1 MKKPGITGILLLIF
15 FSLSIRGF
23 SQVNTN
29 QKALWYGYT
38 FHVPLTNKWYNET
51 ELMERHWVDPLVQ
64 SQLFIRTRFLRQ
76 ISPFFNYGLGG
87 SMFLFHIHPGSN
99 LLNFNL
105 PELRP
110 HGEINLKAEIAGIS
124 LNNRL
129 SGELRFFQ
137 NTNAEKTI
145 TEPGFNFT
153 AARIRYRLQAIL
165 PLASLK
171 DEKSLKLK
179 IANEIMAMGGG
190 DLEELAFDQNRVS
203 ADLSFSFSPALS
215 MDLGYVNWHQSKTRG
230 GYLDQHILRT
240 VVKHQL
246 KSAKK

>member
-1 MKKPGITGILLLIF
+1 MRSPRLTLLILLLF
-15 FSLSIRGF
+15 TTLESLAQES
-23 SQVNTN
+23 SD
-29 QKALWYGYT
+29 QKSLWYGYT
-38 FHVPLTNKWYNET
+38 LQAPLSNKWFNET
-51 ELMERHWVDPLVQ
+51 ELMERHLVGPFLQ
-64 SQLFIRTRFLRQ
+64 SQFFIRTRFHKKVT
-76 ISPFFNYGLGG
+76 PFFNYGLGG
-87 SMFLFHIHPGSN
+87 SMFLFHIPTGSD
-99 LLNFNL
+99 LSNFNL

-110 HGEINLKAEIAGIS
+110 QGELNLRSKVAGIS
-124 LNNRL
+124 VNNRL
-129 SGELRFFQ
+129 RGELRFFQ
-137 NTNAEKTI
+137 NTNTEYTAS
-145 TEPGFNFT
+145 EPGFNFT

-165 PLASLK
+165 PLANLK

-190 DLEELAFDQNRVS
+190 DLEELAFDQNRIS

-215 MDLGYVNWHQSKTRG
+215 LDLGYVNWHQSRTHG

>member
-1 MKKPGITGILLLIF
+1 MKKPGITGILLLLF
-15 FSLSIRGF
+15 LSLSFRGF
-23 SQVNTN
+23 SQEKTN

-51 ELMERHWVDPLVQ
+51 EVMERHLVDPLVQ
-64 SQLFIRTRFLRQ
+64 SQFFIRTRFHKK
-76 ISPFFNYGLGG
+76 ISPFLNYGLGG
-87 SMFLFHIHPGSN
+87 SMFLFHIPTSSD
-99 LLNFNL
+99 LANFNL

-110 HGEINLKAEIAGIS
+110 QGELNLHAKVAGIS
-124 LNNRL
+124 LTNRL
-129 SGELRFFQ
+129 RGELRFFQ
-137 NTNAEKTI
+137 NTNPEYTES
-145 TEPGFNFT
+145 EPGFNFT

-165 PLASLK
+165 PLANLK

-190 DLEELAFDQNRVS
+190 DLEELAFDQNRIS
-203 ADLSFSFSPALS
+203 ADLSFSFSSALS
-215 MDLGYVNWHQSKTRG
+215 LDLGYVNWHQSKTHG